1 MSGFAD
7 FQGRF
12 QPYSP
17 AEPLPPEPHR
27 HRPVRPAPGLDEPPP
42 GRSWRA
48 ADPAAEVRRM
58 VIGIGIDLVAV
69 DRIARVLRR
78 RGERFLARVYTAGEL
93 AACPPGEQ
101 YARRL
106 AARFAA
112 KEAALKA
119 LGTGLAGG
127 IRWREI
133 EVRRAAGGRPEI
145 VLHGRAAEYAA
156 GLGVSRMH
164 LSLSHDGPFAA
175 AVVVA
180 ERDMH

>member
-1 MSGFAD
+1 
-7 FQGRF
+7 
-12 QPYSP
+12 
-17 AEPLPPEPHR
+17 
-27 HRPVRPAPGLDEPPP
+27 
-42 GRSWRA
+42 
-48 ADPAAEVRRM
+48 M

-69 DRIARVLRR
+69 ERIARVIRR
-78 RGERFLARVYTAGEL
+78 RGERFLARVYTPGEL

-119 LGTGLAGG
+119 LGTGLSGG

-133 EVRRAAGGRPEI
+133 EVRRPDRGRPEI
-145 VLHGRAAEYAA
+145 VLHGRAAAHAA
-156 GLGVSRMH
+156 SLGVARLH

-180 ERDMH
+180 ERESP